1 MHQVACF
8 LGTVRKVAEFMKID
22 TELESARVDTA
33 IQMSSFEFVKAH
45 ESQFDEKLSKLARN
59 EAMGLPVNAGLT
71 GGGKIRDGK
80 SGGGRTQ
87 LSATLTA
94 DLDARWVKQMEP
106 ATGFSSYQALR
117 LHRRS
122 SVSGDQ

>member
-1 MHQVACF
+1 
-8 LGTVRKVAEFMKID
+8 MKID
-22 TELESARVDTA
+22 TELESVRVDTA
-33 IQMSSFEFVKAH
+33 IQMASFEFMKAH

-80 SGGGRTQ
+80 SGGGRIQ

-106 ATGFSSYQALR
+106 ATGFSSYKALR
-117 LHRRS
+117 RS
-122 SVSGDQ
+122 GC